1 MARRGRR
8 VFTVVALVALVAAA
22 VAVGREAQRRKHLAD
37 ATASDIRS
45 QLDDLDPATRA
56 MVRAELASDV
66 VGRGRDK
73 S

>member
-8 VFTVVALVALVAAA
+8 VLTVVALAAIVVAA
-22 VAVGREAQRRKHLAD
+22 VAVGREAQRRKQLAD
-37 ATASDIRS
+37 QTASDIRS

-66 VGRGRDK
+66 VGRNRG
-73 S
+73 

>member
-8 VFTVVALVALVAAA
+8 VLTVIALAALVAAA
-22 VAVGREAQRRKHLAD
+22 VAVGREAQRRKQLAD
-37 ATASDIRS
+37 ETASDIRS

-66 VGRGRDK
+66 VGRGRN
-73 S
+73 